1 MSAINSVED
10 LKKELIALSSTIKK
24 VDVIPVDGGI
34 VIEAIDNQA
43 GLKDLKDKILMK
55 CVEKHQE
62 APKGQNYF
70 PYKIFCYKT
79 EEDAFCVDAS
89 LDPKEREDLS
99 TIVLDGSGLIIIREI
114 DAEAIIFKRKTPF
127 VLKFK
132 DSSNQFYRFNDKA
145 RYKALSFLG
154 YSFAFEF
161 EKKFKKI
168 EDGKYWEVTVYQ
180 D

>member
-43 GLKDLKDKILMK
+43 GLKDLKDKILKK

-79 EEDAFCVDAS
+79 EEEAFCVDAS

-114 DAEAIIFKRKTPF
+114 DAEAIIFKRESSF
-127 VLKFK
+127 DLKFEDAK
-132 DSSNQFYRFNDKA
+132 NSSFPFNDKA

-161 EKKFKKI
+161 EKNFEKT
-168 EDGKYWEVTVYQ
+168 EDGKYWKVTVHQ
-180 D
+180 V

>member
-43 GLKDLKDKILMK
+43 ELKDLKDKILKK

-79 EEDAFCVDAS
+79 EDDAFCVEAS
-89 LDPKEREDLS
+89 LDLKVREDLNFIS
-99 TIVLDGSGLIIIREI
+99 IEDSGFIQIREI
-114 DAEAIIFKRKTPF
+114 DAEAIIFKRKDVSF
-127 VLKFK
+127 DLKFK
-132 DSSNQFYRFNDKA
+132 DAENSFYIVICF
-145 RYKALSFLG
+145 S
-154 YSFAFEF
+154 
-161 EKKFKKI
+161 
-168 EDGKYWEVTVYQ
+168 KYY
-180 D
+180 